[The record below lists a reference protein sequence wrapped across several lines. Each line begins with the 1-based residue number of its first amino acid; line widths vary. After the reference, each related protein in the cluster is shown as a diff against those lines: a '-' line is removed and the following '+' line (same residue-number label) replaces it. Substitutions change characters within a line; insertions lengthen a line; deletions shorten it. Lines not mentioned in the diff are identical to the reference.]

1 MSSTPY
7 LSPQLLI
14 NHYSMEHSVTSHSFA
29 TYAVK
34 MLQLFMSEHVRWV
47 VAAVY
52 SFCLRP
58 EMPMLGWMSPPRLEP
73 RECFP
78 HFGLYNE
85 LTGQFL
91 G

>member
-1 MSSTPY
+1 VLHILKVYSSFMCRTWLVSSTPY

-34 MLQLFMSEHVRWV
+34 MLQLFMSEHARWV

-52 SFCLRP
+52 
-58 EMPMLGWMSPPRLEP
+58 
-73 RECFP
+73 
-78 HFGLYNE
+78 
-85 LTGQFL
+85 
-91 G
+91 